1 MFINWIRNNEPE
13 IEYSSILPPSKQKKI
28 YRVVLPR
35 QINDIKFTSEIKTNT
50 ASTETL
56 NENDYYQKYFK
67 FNRSFQEIKAKNQ
80 FNKSVKK
87 LNILDMN
94 KGTYYLKLSF
104 KNIQNLVLFYNKTF
118 IIFMVKENLSYKIW
132 KYFGCFRL
140 LVISNSIKLIILFFE
155 TMI

>member
-50 ASTETL
+50 TSTETL

-94 KGTYYLKLSF
+94 KGTYYLKLSLKIF
-104 KNIQNLVLFYNKTF
+104 RILFYFTTKLL
-118 IIFMVKENLSYKIW
+118 LSLW
-132 KYFGCFRL
+132 
-140 LVISNSIKLIILFFE
+140 
-155 TMI
+155 